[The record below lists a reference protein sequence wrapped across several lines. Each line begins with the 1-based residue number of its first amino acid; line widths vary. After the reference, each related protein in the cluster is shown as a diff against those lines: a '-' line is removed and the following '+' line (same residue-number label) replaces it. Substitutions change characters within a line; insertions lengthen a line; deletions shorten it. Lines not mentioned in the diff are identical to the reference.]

1 MRSQSFDHDLS
12 PGQRLLH
19 DARIL
24 EARLKKQAEDELK
37 KRAEDERKRAKAEAR
52 YGSLLTKHRDLV
64 DKFLAIAER
73 KVSVLDDYGD
83 PSQSERSFIMH

>member
-24 EARLKKQAEDELK
+24 EARLKKQ
-37 KRAEDERKRAKAEAR
+37 AEDERKRAKAEAR